1 MKTIKTSNDIVY
13 KDYITQVVDD
23 RIKSLSK
30 DIATYEK
37 MCADDFIR
45 YMTVRLKSH
54 TIAYIQRQWLV
65 QLREWVEKEE
75 TEKQIREWL
84 QSGVSFMM
92 GKLMNFKVVQT
103 TNELVNLKENY
114 QLEAYSELIR
124 LYNIWLNHK

>member
-37 MCADDFIR
+37 MCADDFIH

-65 QLREWVEKEE
+65 QLRELVEKED

-84 QSGVSFMM
+84 QSDVSFMM

-124 LYNIWLNHK
+124 LYNFWLNHK